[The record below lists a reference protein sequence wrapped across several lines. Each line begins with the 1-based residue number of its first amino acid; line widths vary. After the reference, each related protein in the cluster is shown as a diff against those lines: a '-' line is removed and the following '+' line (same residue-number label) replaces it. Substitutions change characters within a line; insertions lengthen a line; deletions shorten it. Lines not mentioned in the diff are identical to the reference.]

1 MGPESQLLLRPR
13 AVAQLVEQRSPK
25 PQVAGSS
32 PVRPASNIKLKEE
45 TMSDTP
51 YEASEDLVE
60 KAKTDRAS
68 RRSPSGR
75 IALFFKQVVAE
86 LKKVT
91 RPTNKELLNYT
102 GVVLG
107 FVTVVIAVVF
117 LLDLGFFNLVSF
129 AFTPTK

>member
-1 MGPESQLLLRPR
+1 
-13 AVAQLVEQRSPK
+13 
-25 PQVAGSS
+25 
-32 PVRPASNIKLKEE
+32 
-45 TMSDTP
+45 MSDTP

-60 KAKTDRAS
+60 KAKADRWS
-68 RRSPSGR
+68 RRSLVGR
-75 IALFFKQVVAE
+75 TSLFFKQVVAE

-107 FVTVVIAVVF
+107 FVTIVIAVVF

>member
-1 MGPESQLLLRPR
+1 
-13 AVAQLVEQRSPK
+13 
-25 PQVAGSS
+25 
-32 PVRPASNIKLKEE
+32 
-45 TMSDTP
+45 MSDTP
-51 YEASEDLVE
+51 YEASEDLVA
-60 KAKTDRAS
+60 KAKSDRAS
-68 RRSPSGR
+68 RRSPTGR
-75 IALFFKQVVAE
+75 FVLFFRQVLAE

-117 LLDLGFFNLVSF
+117 LLDLGFFKLVSF

>member
-1 MGPESQLLLRPR
+1 
-13 AVAQLVEQRSPK
+13 
-25 PQVAGSS
+25 
-32 PVRPASNIKLKEE
+32 
-45 TMSDTP
+45 MSDSP

-60 KAKTDRAS
+60 KAKADRAS

-75 IALFFKQVVAE
+75 VVLFFKQVVAE

-117 LLDLGFFNLVSF
+117 LLDLGFFNLVSWS
-129 AFTPTK
+129 FTPSK